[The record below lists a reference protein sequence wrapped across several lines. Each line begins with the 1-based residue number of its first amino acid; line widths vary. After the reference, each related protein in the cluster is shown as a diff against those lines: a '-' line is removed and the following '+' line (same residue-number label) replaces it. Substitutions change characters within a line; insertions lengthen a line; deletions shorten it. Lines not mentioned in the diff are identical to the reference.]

1 MNGKTLDLF
10 PMLESSSEVHLGTAS
25 DDSLNRV
32 REQRAPLGESSKAG
46 RRVKSSLG
54 RRRVHFRLAQ
64 FLQIRVQNFPR
75 MSESVEGAATRL
87 FDSQLAK
94 IEIWAPWMPSP
105 GRLES
110 REKVSNFILKVLR
123 LRFHPPSMSL
133 SSGNAEKLLRCRSL
147 KTTQRQ
153 HGILRLEDAKQLLI
167 LPGINA
173 SSSGFDS
180 FWVNKTADGDLDLAT
195 FGFGHLANSIV
206 IAVSVSSGAADAV
219 PTMHLLDYRHR
230 FDADLDLTDLGFTH
244 GFGHVDGELV
254 PRHTWNIAQ
263 STWDDIRLNGTGLD
277 SGRTRL
283 LYAVTINYPR
293 PQNVGFTTSG
303 ISSHLQ

>member
-32 REQRAPLGESSKAG
+32 REQRAP
-46 RRVKSSLG
+46 
-54 RRRVHFRLAQ
+54 
-64 FLQIRVQNFPR
+64 IRVQNFSNGVDVAFISDSLNSSR
-75 MSESVEGAATRL
+75 FGFRIFRGCQKALREQRL
-87 FDSQLAK
+87 DF
-94 IEIWAPWMPSP
+94 
-105 GRLES
+105 
-110 REKVSNFILKVLR
+110 
-123 LRFHPPSMSL
+123 
-133 SSGNAEKLLRCRSL
+133 
-147 KTTQRQ
+147 
-153 HGILRLEDAKQLLI
+153 LI
-167 LPGINA
+167 LNSQKSKFGHRGCPRRAGLNLGKN
-173 SSSGFDS
+173 SGFDS